1 MKKNLAQ
8 QEVQVK
14 ENKTQQS
21 VICFACLTFF
31 PLVYFIGKTVITL
44 I

>member
-1 MKKNLAQ
+1 MQKSLAQ
-8 QEVQVK
+8 SEVK
-14 ENKTQQS
+14 ATENPTQQG

-31 PLVYFIGKTVITL
+31 PLVYFIGKTVIAL